1 MHIVHDKIIYAIFKS
16 LFGFI
21 IFYLRLEIWGGV
33 LDTVKAGQKL
43 VIVDDGG
50 INVLAL
56 SMLEII

>member
-1 MHIVHDKIIYAIFKS
+1 MHIVHDEIIYVIFKP

-21 IFYLRLEIWGGV
+21 IFYLRRDMWGGV
-33 LDTVKAGQKL
+33 LEAVKAGQKL